1 MTSAHGH
8 VFVIK
13 GDRSHLAC
21 DVYLQSTDKDLR
33 PGGTW
38 LKAIPDAA
46 RRLDPDERAEF
57 QAERRFAIPVRVAD
71 ARSREPTPVLV
82 AVPYYGTTHA
92 DQLRERVAEFF
103 DVAARVIDER
113 GKVSY
118 GERPLVAFPLFAH
131 RGGGGGPVVGD
142 ILNAL
147 YDEAQLAV
155 ARHRI
160 DVVMVLDQPREYD
173 LAQVIRRED
182 ARAWLA
188 LNAEQARHARRLGAQ
203 AAKHRLVP
211 FMGSGV
217 SVTAG
222 TPTWQE
228 LISALAIEAG
238 LQPDD
243 AKDLSDKSRD
253 VLDQA
258 AYLHRLFERRYPEN
272 PHTFAEAVI
281 RAVERER
288 YGLAPALLASL
299 EAEQAITLNYDDL
312 FERAATDAGLPRRV
326 IPGPATVEERWLLKL
341 HGSVTDRTS
350 IVLTRADYLGFD
362 SDRGAL
368 TSLVKATLMTRRLLF
383 VGFGM
388 SDPHFHEIVHDVRRA
403 LPESTHDFGTVL
415 TLSDDP
421 VTRRLWEGDLE
432 FLVFD
437 EPRILDIFLDAVL
450 AHSADSHSYLVASG
464 FRSALPPADAALADA
479 LREFLTSLPDRACE
493 SSAWATIEAALR
505 SVGWDGS
512 NVSQRE

>member
-1 MTSAHGH
+1 M
-8 VFVIK
+8 
-13 GDRSHLAC
+13 
-21 DVYLQSTDKDLR
+21 
-33 PGGTW
+33 
-38 LKAIPDAA
+38 
-46 RRLDPDERAEF
+46 
-57 QAERRFAIPVRVAD
+57 
-71 ARSREPTPVLV
+71 LV

-103 DVAARVIDER
+103 DVAARAIDER

-142 ILNAL
+142 ILNVL

-258 AYLHRLFERRYPEN
+258 AYLHRLFERRYP
-272 PHTFAEAVI
+272 V
-281 RAVERER
+281 
-288 YGLAPALLASL
+288 
-299 EAEQAITLNYDDL
+299 
-312 FERAATDAGLPRRV
+312 
-326 IPGPATVEERWLLKL
+326 
-341 HGSVTDRTS
+341 SV
-350 IVLTRADYLGFD
+350 AMGNC
-362 SDRGAL
+362 
-368 TSLVKATLMTRRLLF
+368 
-383 VGFGM
+383 
-388 SDPHFHEIVHDVRRA
+388 P
-403 LPESTHDFGTVL
+403 
-415 TLSDDP
+415 
-421 VTRRLWEGDLE
+421 
-432 FLVFD
+432 
-437 EPRILDIFLDAVL
+437 
-450 AHSADSHSYLVASG
+450 
-464 FRSALPPADAALADA
+464 
-479 LREFLTSLPDRACE
+479 
-493 SSAWATIEAALR
+493 
-505 SVGWDGS
+505 
-512 NVSQRE
+512 